1 MKFTKEHY
9 LTNSGFCVKIPLTKS
24 GKVDEWPF
32 NKKRMRKCPFSKGH
46 PHRMSI
52 EKEKTKKGRIVVSI
66 LNNKEQVVF
75 KGMLR
80 LKDKKDS

>member
-1 MKFTKEHY
+1 MKPTKEYY
-9 LTNSGFCVKIPLTKS
+9 LTNAGFCVRIPLTKS

-32 NKKRMRKCPFSKGH
+32 NKKRMMKCPFSKGH

-52 EKEKTKKGRIVVSI
+52 EKEVVSI
-66 LNNKEQVVF
+66 SNNKKQVVF